1 MKHHRRRSVAL
12 PVVALMLLAGAFQVP
27 MPTASAGVDHAV
39 ADYSGYATSTPVH
52 VDAIETADTRV
63 ADVEEAFSGAAVAS
77 KGLSEIKN
85 EMARVVN
92 SASDKKSSA
101 RGTALEV
108 GLVHSPS
115 ADNQIILKGLAQASS
130 LPSPAH
136 DQQEIGPVA
145 LNPIAYASLLKSTAD
160 TRWNDN
166 SCILGNDITKGYG
179 YAADAQLVNLGQANG
194 DGTFQG
200 PVAAT
205 DIPPENVTDS
215 VSRNRLV
222 PNGADNFGLMS
233 ETRQIVAPVTLLRG
247 TGAEIKVKVAGT
259 WVLRAI
265 AGGVPGSASVHYGPT
280 GVSPETPVITVS
292 LAGNEIVKITA
303 QQLLG
308 NGGLHVG
315 PIDLGVAKVEVAVAE
330 PPRAIGGAYGTGATE
345 SSDGTEASGAV
356 DVVRVTASLLNT
368 LKVEDVRV
376 GHMEA
381 RAKVPSG
388 GIGCPIPVTKTP
400 NPSTVNPG
408 GTFTTTIDI
417 NNPYDCDLTNVTA
430 TDDITG
436 SGVSFTIGDVNE
448 GGVKSAKGV
457 TWDLGT
463 IPAGGSKQLKVV
475 VTAGRSIS
483 GASRGGGRGEIK
495 DTVTVKGT
503 CGVGSADGSTTVAV
517 GLNGVGSATVPV
529 GRTAVLGV
537 QLPRTGGSTPLYVMG
552 ALLTLVGAAFAG
564 RKGLRLVRQND

>member
-1 MKHHRRRSVAL
+1 
-12 PVVALMLLAGAFQVP
+12 
-27 MPTASAGVDHAV
+27 
-39 ADYSGYATSTPVH
+39 VH
-52 VDAIETADTRV
+52 VDAIETGDTRV
-63 ADVEEAFSGAAVAS
+63 ADVEEAYSGAAVAS
-77 KGLSEIKN
+77 KGLSQIKN

-92 SASDKKSSA
+92 DASDKKSSA

-130 LPSPAH
+130 PPSPGH
-136 DQQEIGPVA
+136 DEQQVGPVQ

-160 TRWNDN
+160 TRWKDN
-166 SCILGNDITKGYG
+166 SCVLGNDLSNGYA
-179 YAADAQLVNLGQANG
+179 YAADAQLVNLGAANG

-215 VSRNRLV
+215 VSRTRLV
-222 PNGADNFGLMS
+222 PNGAGDFGLMS
-233 ETRQIVAPVTLLRG
+233 ETRQTVAPVTLLRG

-265 AGGVPGSASVHYGPT
+265 AGGVPGSASVHYGPKD
-280 GVSPETPVITVS
+280 VSPDTPVITVS
-292 LAGNEIVKITA
+292 LAGNEIVRITA

-308 NGGLHVG
+308 NGGLHIG
-315 PIDLGVAKVEVAVAE
+315 PIDLGIAKVELAVAE

-345 SSDGTEASGAV
+345 SGDGTEASGAV
-356 DVVRVTASLLNT
+356 DVVRVTASLLN

-417 NNPYDCDLTNVTA
+417 NNPYDCELTNVTA
-430 TDDITG
+430 TDDISG
-436 SGVSFTIGDVNE
+436 SGVSFTIGDITE
-448 GGVKSAKGV
+448 GGTRSGNTVR
-457 TWDLGT
+457 WDIGT
-463 IPAGGSKQLKVV
+463 IPPGGSKQLKVT

-483 GASRGGGRGEIK
+483 GASRGGGGGRGEIK
-495 DTVTVKGT
+495 DTVNVKGN
-503 CGVGSADGSTTVAV
+503 CGVGSATGSETVSV
-517 GLNGVGSATVPV
+517 GLNGTGSATVPV

-537 QLPRTGGSTPLYVMG
+537 QLPRTGGATPWYIMG
-552 ALLTLVGAAFAG
+552 AFLTLIGAVFAG
-564 RKGLRLVRQND
+564 RKGLTLRRQND